1 MTSFLSRM
9 ANEASAALSDAYG
22 HVVHGDD
29 AGSSAKVVW
38 VVHPTKVPIDII
50 PNNNNNNLG
59 SDGVVVG
66 GEVGVDGKNKGGGGG
81 ETAGSPGRQSSY
93 LFTQKFG
100 ECKMKK
106 IVCVFGSCIESI
118 YQNKYTNKY
127 IIFMLY
133 QNADQPMFG
142 TQHNF

>member
-38 VVHPTKVPIDII
+38 VVHPTKVPIDI
-50 PNNNNNNLG
+50 NNLG
-59 SDGVVVG
+59 SEGV
-66 GEVGVDGKNKGGGGG
+66 GEVGADNKNKGGGG
-81 ETAGSPGRQSSY
+81 ENANSPGRQSSY

-100 ECKMKK
+100 EWKWK
-106 IVCVFGSCIESI
+106 IVLAISILLCDGTFIEDIMDEKLFS
-118 YQNKYTNKY
+118 YMTYTDKFHFSNSWFSSK
-127 IIFMLY
+127 
-133 QNADQPMFG
+133 
-142 TQHNF
+142 